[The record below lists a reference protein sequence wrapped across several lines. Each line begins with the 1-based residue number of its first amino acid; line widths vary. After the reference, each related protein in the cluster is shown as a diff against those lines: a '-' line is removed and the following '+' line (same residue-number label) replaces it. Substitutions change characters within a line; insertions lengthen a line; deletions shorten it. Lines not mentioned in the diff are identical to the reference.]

1 MQVVNRAWGCT
12 LVPGV
17 HMNVEQRVEK
27 VELQSD
33 IEPWTR
39 RRHT

>member
-17 HMNVEQRVEK
+17 HLNVMQRVEK
-27 VELQSD
+27 VGAAK
-33 IEPWTR
+33 
-39 RRHT
+39 RH